1 VFWNGVLL
9 CSSGWSQT
17 PDPSTSVSW
26 VLGLEG
32 CATMP
37 SDNTF
42 SGSTRVW
49 TQGLL
54 GKCST
59 TWVMHPA
66 LFALVLFFLFF
77 LIFGGSGVWTQG
89 FTLAKQVLYCLSHTS
104 SPFCFGYFG
113 DGVSCPTWA
122 CPRNLTGGW
131 QEMQK
136 GQQREDQTCTKL
148 GPRRLGARMETHHP
162 PPSPES
168 LLYTVAKW
176 GGAAVLRGGEA
187 WHCNSQEQED
197 PVTTSLWM

>member
-77 LIFGGSGVWTQG
+77 LIFGGSGAWTQG
-89 FTLAKQVLYCLSHTS
+89 FTLAKQVLYCLSHTLHFAVYYGNGGLS
-104 SPFCFGYFG
+104 QTICQVWPGTSIFPISGSQIARIA
-113 DGVSCPTWA
+113 GVSHQTQPEVISSFHTW
-122 CPRNLTGGW
+122 GEGV
-131 QEMQK
+131 
-136 GQQREDQTCTKL
+136 
-148 GPRRLGARMETHHP
+148 
-162 PPSPES
+162 
-168 LLYTVAKW
+168 LLIST
-176 GGAAVLRGGEA
+176 
-187 WHCNSQEQED
+187 D
-197 PVTTSLWM
+197 